1 MFESDEELHQ
11 RLFYIRVDA
20 DGEMIEPTYIDPQ
33 NIYYIMDS
41 SWDFTLEEVMA
52 KGFAPV
58 LESNATFTNGDNI
71 IETSFGDIVK
81 DADTGVF
88 TQEWVHAEISNWEKR
103 QRFVERTR
111 TNLLFQSDWTQVV
124 DSPLS
129 DADKATWATY
139 RQALRDLPA
148 NIDYSTLTKSED
160 ITWPLL
166 PGTELPV
173 VAKEDED
180 GHVPVDQPL

>member
-1 MFESDEELHQ
+1 MAEQSKFPSE
-11 RLFYIRVDA
+11 I
-20 DGEMIEPTYIDPQ
+20 IDLPSGGKV
-33 NIYYIMDS
+33 YP
-41 SWDFTLEEVMA
+41 E
-52 KGFAPV
+52 
-58 LESNATFTNGDNI
+58 
-71 IETSFGDIVK
+71 
-81 DADTGVF
+81 
-88 TQEWVHAEISNWEKR
+88 
-103 QRFVERTR
+103 
-111 TNLLFQSDWTQVV
+111 